1 MLTDNKGP
9 FFYEL
14 FQTFVF
20 VIIQSI
26 DVVETQFCVPLDNS
40 ILALVY
46 FLSLSTCLLKIRNYF
61 CELKTKLVV
70 WESEWNHFDAN

>member
-1 MLTDNKGP
+1 MFADNKRP

-14 FQTFVF
+14 FQTFLF
-20 VIIQSI
+20 VVIESI
-26 DVVETQFCVPLDNS
+26 DVVETQFCVPLDDG

-46 FLSLSTCLLKIRNYF
+46 FLAFVTCLLKIRNYF

-70 WESEWNHFDAN
+70 WESKWNHFDAN